1 METISMSCRARKWL
15 DVFSRVAG
23 DMSLGNFH
31 SVVKRILVGTSRAR
45 NNEAPGLWNVEVS

>member
-1 METISMSCRARKWL
+1 MSCRERKWL
-15 DVFSRVAG
+15 DVFSRVVG
-23 DMSLGNFH
+23 DMSQGNFH